1 MVKVGGHQLPT
12 HFKSSGDMARKFKAG
27 DWVEIKGSSDSPKME
42 VSKYIAKKE
51 PIFGFVDN
59 DTYVECV
66 WYRDGERKSQIFHQN
81 RLFKVGDS
89 KGMYRT

>member
-1 MVKVGGHQLPT
+1 MRVAHLQKNLNG
-12 HFKSSGDMARKFKAG
+12 MARKFKAG
-27 DWVEIKGSSDSPKME
+27 DWVKIKGKSNDPKME
-42 VSKYIAKKE
+42 ILKYVPKKE

-81 RLFKVGDS
+81 RLLKLQESGGIY
-89 KGMYRT
+89 KT